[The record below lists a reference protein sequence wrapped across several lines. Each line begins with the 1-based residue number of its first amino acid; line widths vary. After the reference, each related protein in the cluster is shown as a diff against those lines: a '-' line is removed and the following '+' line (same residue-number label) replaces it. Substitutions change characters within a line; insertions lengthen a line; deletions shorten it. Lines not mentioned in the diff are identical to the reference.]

1 MAQSGAPCIMVDE
14 KAWTVMTVF
23 AVGVVAILDLLG
35 GLPTEVVL
43 IVGLFAAV
51 LLLGIG
57 VPVLGEIRAGMRDA
71 R

>member
-14 KAWTVMTVF
+14 KTWAVMTIF
-23 AVGVVAILDLLG
+23 AVGVVAILDILG
-35 GLPTEVVL
+35 GLPTGVVL
-43 IVGLFAAV
+43 IVGLFAIV

-57 VPVLGEIRAGMRDA
+57 VLVLGEIRDGMRGA

>member
-1 MAQSGAPCIMVDE
+1 MVDE
-14 KAWTVMTVF
+14 KAWAAITVF

-35 GLPTEVVL
+35 GLPAGVAL
-43 IVGLFAAV
+43 IVGLFAVV

-57 VPVLGEIRAGMRDA
+57 VLVLGEIRDGMRDA

>member
-1 MAQSGAPCIMVDE
+1 MVDE
-14 KAWTVMTVF
+14 KAWAVMTVF
-23 AVGVVAILDLLG
+23 AVGVVAILDLFG
-35 GLPTEVVL
+35 GLPTGVVL

-57 VPVLGEIRAGMRDA
+57 VLVPGEIRDGMRDA

>member
-1 MAQSGAPCIMVDE
+1 MVDE
-14 KAWTVMTVF
+14 KAWAVITVF
-23 AVGVVAILDLLG
+23 VVGVVAILDLLG
-35 GLPTEVVL
+35 GVPTEVVL

-57 VPVLGEIRAGMRDA
+57 VLVLGEIRDGMRDA

>member
-1 MAQSGAPCIMVDE
+1 MVDG
-14 KAWTVMTVF
+14 KAWAVMMVF
-23 AVGVVAILDLLG
+23 AVGAVAILDLLG
-35 GLPTEVVL
+35 GPPAGVVM

-57 VPVLGEIRAGMRDA
+57 VLVLGDIRDGMRDA

>member
-14 KAWTVMTVF
+14 KAWAVITVF
-23 AVGVVAILDLLG
+23 VVGVVTAMDLLG
-35 GLPTEVVL
+35 RVPTEVVL

-57 VPVLGEIRAGMRDA
+57 VLVLGEIRDGMRDA